1 VNPTRPLG
9 ESNTAIRLRT
19 SLENVRSYLVDLE
32 ALAHAARE
40 TLDRLPYMPRPS
52 GSEGQEL
59 EVRLNYGRLQ
69 TLVSATAAS
78 AKEVLLACDQMLAE
92 SDEPPDGNDGG
103 DGGPEESP
111 VDDEDGDDDGGP
123 AEPSGSSGNGEP
135 KVTGSGDLPQV
146 QAQQGIVEVSLDDIH
161 EGAGELPALIGGG
174 APGVLCAPRTWQ
186 SRGGI
191 MLDVAAEPPELMPFA
206 PAGSAHI
213 ALQPDASA

>member
-1 VNPTRPLG
+1 
-9 ESNTAIRLRT
+9 
-19 SLENVRSYLVDLE
+19 VDLE

-69 TLVSATAAS
+69 TLVAATATS
-78 AKEVLLACDQMLAE
+78 ARDVLLACDQMLEE
-92 SDEPPDGNDGG
+92 SGEPPDGNDGG
-103 DGGPEESP
+103 DGGPAEPP

-123 AEPSGSSGNGEP
+123 AEPSGFSGNGEP

-146 QAQQGIVEVSLDDIH
+146 QAQHGLVEVSVDNIDD
-161 EGAGELPALIGGG
+161 GAGEPPGLIGGG
-174 APGVLCAPRTWQ
+174 APGVPCVPRTRQ

-191 MLDVAAEPPELMPFA
+191 MLDVAAGPP
-206 PAGSAHI
+206 S
-213 ALQPDASA
+213 

>member
-1 VNPTRPLG
+1 VSTKPLG

-19 SLENVRSYLVDLE
+19 SLENVRSFLVDLE

-69 TLVSATAAS
+69 TLVAATATS

-92 SDEPPDGNDGG
+92 SDEPPDDDG
-103 DGGPEESP
+103 DGGP
-111 VDDEDGDDDGGP
+111 DEP
-123 AEPSGSSGNGEP
+123 PGSSGNGEP
-135 KVTGSGDLPQV
+135 DVSGSGHLL
-146 QAQQGIVEVSLDDIH
+146 QAQAEHDVVEVSLDDIDD
-161 EGAGELPALIGGG
+161 GPGLIGSGVPG
-174 APGVLCAPRTWQ
+174 AACMPRTRQ

-191 MLDVAAEPPELMPFA
+191 MLDVAAGPPELVPLVM
-206 PAGSAHI
+206 AGRAHI
-213 ALQPDASA
+213 ARQPTASA

>member
-1 VNPTRPLG
+1 MPTKPLG

-69 TLVSATAAS
+69 TLVAATATS

-92 SDEPPDGNDGG
+92 SDEPPDDDGE
-103 DGGPEESP
+103 GGP
-111 VDDEDGDDDGGP
+111 D
-123 AEPSGSSGNGEP
+123 EPSGSSGNGEP
-135 KVTGSGDLPQV
+135 DLSGSGHMP
-146 QAQQGIVEVSLDDIH
+146 QAQAQHGVVEVSLDDIDD
-161 EGAGELPALIGGG
+161 GPALSDSG
-174 APGVLCAPRTWQ
+174 APGVPCMPRTRQ

-191 MLDVAAEPPELMPFA
+191 MLDVAAGPPELVPLVT
-206 PAGSAHI
+206 AGRAHV
-213 ALQPDASA
+213 ARQPTASA